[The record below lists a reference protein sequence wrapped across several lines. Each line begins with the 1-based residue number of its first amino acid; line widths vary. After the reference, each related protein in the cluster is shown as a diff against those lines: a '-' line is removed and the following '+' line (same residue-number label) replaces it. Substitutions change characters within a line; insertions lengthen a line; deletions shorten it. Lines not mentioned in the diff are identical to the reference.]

1 MPTLKEIRQV
11 IAIYVHERCLHPLMA
26 KYLKIVIQQGK
37 SEQQLGGMS
46 KEELWG
52 LVNFFAAD
60 LQKHMQEVGALSPDA
75 R

>member
-1 MPTLKEIRQV
+1 
-11 IAIYVHERCLHPLMA
+11 MA